1 MKSRNQSRANF
12 LARRRR
18 LALALALIAVLSVPV
33 AAHAYVGPG
42 AGFAFVSSLWTLLV
56 AFLYSAY
63 ALVTWPFRQLYRMV
77 RHRKAYRNARFK
89 RVVIIGFD
97 GMDPE
102 LAERFMAAGR
112 LPNLARLRDTGTFCK
127 LRTTVPAISPV
138 AWSTFQ
144 TGCNPGKHN
153 IYDFFNRDLGSYLP
167 FLSSAEIKGPRRRL
181 RIGKFSLPLG
191 KPQISL
197 LRKAKPFWH
206 LLAKSGVF
214 CSVLRVPVTF
224 PPEKFSGVLL
234 SGMCVPD
241 LKGSQ
246 GTFCFHTS
254 GAPKNG
260 HFEGGVRIRLQQ
272 DGAVL
277 RSYIPGPDDP
287 LREGAGRE
295 LRVEFT
301 VRPDT
306 ARDEAE
312 IEVGTERFTL
322 KLGEYSEWISV
333 KFTAMAGMSAHGIC
347 RFNLRQVRPEVQV
360 YVTPVNIDPRRPD
373 LPISHPSTYSIYL
386 AKLIGPYSTLGLA
399 EDTWALNEEVLDDPA
414 FLQQCYD
421 NHNDRERMFFDALE
435 KTPKGLCTCV
445 FDTTDRVQHMFWR
458 YLDGRH
464 GNGNAPDVIGDLYV
478 RMDRLVGRVMEG
490 MDERTLLLVISDHGF
505 KSFSRGVNLNSW
517 LHQNGYLALKPGA
530 TSSGEW
536 FHDVDWS
543 RTRAYTLGL
552 NGLFLNLKGRELHGT
567 VQAGAEADALKEELR
582 QKLDGL
588 VDPLH
593 SKVGITGVF
602 PCDAVYAGPYV
613 GNAPDLIIGYG
624 EGYRS
629 SWDAVTG
636 KVTAQ
641 VFEDNNKAWS
651 GDHCVDPRLVP
662 GVLFCNHAI
671 EAEKPA
677 IVDVAPSILK
687 LFGLPKPAYM
697 DGRVWEIGTP
707 AARPATTSA

>member
-1 MKSRNQSRANF
+1 MKSRNQLRANF
-12 LARRRR
+12 QARRRR
-18 LALALALIAVLSVPV
+18 LALVLALIAVLSLPG

-112 LPNLARLRDTGTFCK
+112 LPNLARLRDSGTFRK

-254 GAPKNG
+254 GVPKNG

-287 LREGAGRE
+287 LRESAGRE

-322 KLGEYSEWISV
+322 KVGEYSEWIAV

-347 RFNLRQVRPEVQV
+347 RFNLRQVQPDVQV

-464 GNGNAPDVIGDLYV
+464 GNGNAPDVIGDLYE
-478 RMDRLVGRVMEG
+478 RMDKLVGRTMEG

-567 VQAGAEADALKEELR
+567 VQAGAEADALQEELR

-588 VDPLH
+588 VDPLRGE
-593 SKVGITGVF
+593 VGITGVF
-602 PCDAVYAGPYV
+602 PCDSVYAGPYV

-641 VFEDNNKAWS
+641 VFEDNTKAWS

-697 DGRVWEIGTP
+697 DGRVWEIGTQV
-707 AARPATTSA
+707 ARPAATSA